1 MSSDAETESSKRK
14 RKSMLI
20 RIIKN
25 YNDRNFTAYSPSGS
39 MQWDGITFTEEAV
52 KSCDGVIVLN
62 TPKKKL
68 SLKCPSENTIAIMQ
82 EPYHQGDTD
91 WMDSQ
96 LEEYR
101 YVLTNHTPSKIG
113 GNTQIFLSHGALPWH
128 VLKSYDELKAMNA
141 PMQKEHLVSCIASNL
156 TRWPGHKKRVAF
168 IEYLKEHNEL
178 GIDFFGKGT
187 QFIEDKWDGIAPY
200 RYSIV
205 IENNDIDHYWTEKIS
220 DVFLGFG
227 LPFYFGCTNINHYFP
242 EESYI
247 WIDISDP
254 KKALETMKT
263 AIDNNE
269 WEKRTAAI
277 AEARR
282 RVLDEYNLLPM
293 AANFAKKHFV
303 DTDRKKMTLRPY
315 RYDFATR
322 FHRYIERKKS
332 KVQKLLAKK

>member
-1 MSSDAETESSKRK
+1 
-14 RKSMLI
+14 MLI

-25 YNDRNFTAYSPSGS
+25 YKDRDFTTYSPRGS
-39 MQWDGITFTEEAV
+39 MQWNGIQFTEEPIV
-52 KSCDGVIVLN
+52 FCDGVIVLN
-62 TPKKKL
+62 TPKKKV
-68 SLKCPSENTIAIMQ
+68 SLMCPPENIAVIMQ
-82 EPYHQGDTD
+82 EPYHKGDTD

-96 LEEYR
+96 LEQYR
-101 YVLTNHTPSKIG
+101 YVFTNHVPSEVG
-113 GNTQIFLSHGALPWH
+113 TNTQIILSHGALPWH
-128 VLKSYDELKAMNA
+128 VLKTYDELKAINL
-141 PMQKEHLVSCIASNL
+141 PMEKDKVISCIASNL

-168 IEYLKEHNEL
+168 IEYLKQHNEL

-242 EESYI
+242 EDSYI
-247 WIDISDP
+247 WIDISNP
-254 KKALETMKT
+254 EKALETMRI
-263 AIDNNE
+263 AIEKNE
-269 WEKRTAAI
+269 WENRIEAI

-293 AANFAKKHFV
+293 VAAFAQSHFFEGK
-303 DTDRKKMTLRPY
+303 RKRIALKPFK
-315 RYDFATR
+315 YDISTR
-322 FHRYIERKKS
+322 FKRYIERKK
-332 KVQKLLAKK
+332 KKLLKLVGK